1 MQKIDDGSFTA
12 MRSSANRRDWLEVAE
27 YASIAGSAIG
37 TVAAALS
44 GQIIYAAAPL
54 TAALSLNFANRHRFQ
69 QQIQQQANSSIAGVH
84 LTVKSLQQQV
94 QALPREVELYT
105 AVSDLQQKLRSLE
118 SEALAEVQG
127 TLQSLQQQGKAFPA
141 DSGELYT
148 ILAQLR
154 QKLDNLENSAL
165 REQDWENVNVRFLL
179 MDEKLNEVKN
189 ITAELQDRS
198 NLTDFNAMQASLT
211 QLQELLDRPT
221 IDVAVLQSEIQN
233 LQQQV
238 TELQRQNREIVKPYL
253 QRLTR
258 AMKQLSAS

>member
-1 MQKIDDGSFTA
+1 
-12 MRSSANRRDWLEVAE
+12 MRSSANQRDWLEVAE

-54 TAALSLNFANRHRFQ
+54 TAALSLNFANRQRFQ
-69 QQIQQQANSSIAGVH
+69 QQIQQQANSAIAGVH

-94 QALPREVELYT
+94 QAPPKEVELYT
-105 AVSDLQQKLRSLE
+105 AVSDLQQKFRSLE
-118 SEALAEVQG
+118 SDALAEVHG
-127 TLQSLQQQGKAFPA
+127 ALEALQQQVQVFPG

-148 ILAQLR
+148 ILSQLR

-189 ITAELQDRS
+189 ITADLQERS
-198 NLTDFNAMQASLT
+198 NLTDFNAIQDSLK

-221 IDVAVLQSEIQN
+221 IDVAVLQNEIHH
-233 LQQQV
+233 LQEQV
-238 TELQRQNREIVKPYL
+238 SELQRQNREIVKPYL